1 MAYQNDFIDSNIS
14 DISKWSQ
21 IHQSFQD
28 ISKLLNPKSFEV
40 AILWEPSESFP

>member
-1 MAYQNDFIDSNIS
+1 MIKNSPTNL
-14 DISKWSQ
+14 K
-21 IHQSFQD
+21 D